1 MCLFRP
7 QAKRRDTFAASLD
20 AARAQNSQNFA
31 AAAAEHKM
39 DSLEVALAEF
49 RTQHDLG

>member
-31 AAAAEHKM
+31 AAAEHKM

-49 RTQHDLG
+49 RTQHNLG